1 VQQKDSPASIFHKQ
15 CSGTRCLLISSRE
28 NTKCRRESWQSVIRI
43 CCAGN
48 VPMINDVIYCH
59 STITYHIYPV
69 EYLTCSSEFF
79 IFMTSCWL
87 RVWRATEG

>member
-1 VQQKDSPASIFHKQ
+1 
-15 CSGTRCLLISSRE
+15 
-28 NTKCRRESWQSVIRI
+28 
-43 CCAGN
+43 
-48 VPMINDVIYCH
+48 MINDVIYCH